1 MCKEI
6 SHHHRKCR
14 SNGGKSTKRNLIEIR
29 DNLHRAWHT
38 LFGNMTPPEIARL
51 ISTIY
56 LDPDYQ
62 MVAQLKPRHKR
73 EKDNQLHLNL

>member
-1 MCKEI
+1 MHTEL
-6 SHHHRKCR
+6 SRHHKKCR
-14 SNGGKSTKRNLIEIR
+14 SNGGKTTRRNVIEIK

-38 LFGNMTPPEIARL
+38 LFGNMLPHEIARL
-51 ISTIY
+51 ISKTY

-62 MVAQLKPRHKR
+62 MVCQLKPRHKR